1 MPLTFAD
8 ARAKNP
14 SIKSDAEATMWV
26 TVANKQLKALLAKGV
41 EKAEAEKRALTA
53 ASKSVAE
60 MRRKGGST
68 HESVEPVGDGCQLLE
83 FVNSRGLS
91 IAVDREKGLISG
103 VKILGHQS
111 KNGRAYLPEAV
122 KQAAGL
128 YEGKRVN
135 VDHTE
140 AGASRSY
147 RDRMGKLQNIQVRED
162 GLYGDLFV
170 NPQHMLAEQLF
181 WDAEHAPENVG
192 LSHDV
197 TGKVTRRAGKATV
210 EAIETVRSVDL
221 VANPATTAG
230 LFEEVELEEE
240 EVPTMEIDLKEVT
253 LEQLTAERPELLEAF
268 KKTLTDAEGVKAKDE
283 QIKKLTEDLATIKA
297 DATKATIAAAIAK
310 DLHEAKLDPKNE
322 TQCPAFFMEQLQA
335 IPDAEKRKPIIEDR
349 KGLVERAAGNG
360 QPISESRHGN
370 TEGGLA
376 KMTSAQ
382 RGNSWRG

>member
-1 MPLTFAD
+1 MPLTVKD
-8 ARAKNP
+8 AKTQNP
-14 SIKSDAEATMWV
+14 SIKSDAEAATWV
-26 TVANKQLKALLAKGV
+26 ATANKQLTALLAKGV
-41 EKAEAEKRALTA
+41 DKAEAEKRALSA
-53 ASKSVAE
+53 GNKSVSE
-60 MRRKGGST
+60 MRRKGAPAREST
-68 HESVEPVGDGCQLLE
+68 NPSGNGCQLLE

-91 IAVDREKGLISG
+91 IAVDSKKGLISG
-103 VKILGHQS
+103 VKILGLES
-111 KNGRAYLPEAV
+111 KNGRVYTPEAIRN
-122 KQAAGL
+122 AAGL

-140 AGASRSY
+140 PGESRSY
-147 RDRMGKLQNIQVRED
+147 RDRMGKLQNIMVRED

-170 NPQHMLAEQLF
+170 NPQHPLAEQLF

-197 TGKVTRRAGKATV
+197 TGKVTRRGGKATV

-230 LFEEVELEEE
+230 LFEEIELEEE
-240 EVPTMEIDLKEVT
+240 EVPTMSIDLKEAT
-253 LEQLTAERPELLEAF
+253 LDQLKAERPELLEAF

-297 DATKATIAAAIAK
+297 DATKATLAAEIAK

-322 TQCPAFFMEQLQA
+322 TQCPVFFVEQLLA
-335 IPDAEKRKPIIEDR
+335 IPKAEDRKAIIEDR

-360 QPISESRHGN
+360 KPISESRQD
-370 TEGGLA
+370 GGSELA
-376 KMTSAQ
+376 TMTPSQ
-382 RGNSWRG
+382 RASSWRD